1 MTPEI
6 LIGVTLDGGD
16 FGIDFV
22 QQGDQV
28 GCGFAGP
35 VLCTG
40 NQALALLDDGDG
52 LFLDGSG
59 DCKIVLCQ
67 AEDEFLFKVE
77 FSERF
82 VLGWLDVL
90 QYLKGLLWFVI

>member
-16 FGIDFV
+16 LRVDFV
-22 QQGDQV
+22 QQWNQV
-28 GCGFAGP
+28 GCGFACT

-40 NQALALLDDGDG
+40 NQALAFLDDGDG

-59 DCKIVLCQ
+59 DCKSIFSQ
-67 AEDEFLFKVE
+67 SEDEFLFKVE
-77 FSERF
+77 FPERF
-82 VLGWLDVL
+82 VLGRLDVL
-90 QYLKGLLWFVI
+90 QYLMGLLWFVI